1 MGRKSLIFYILIFC
15 ELISAKSLVVDLNKE
30 ISSTAE
36 INLFE
41 NMKESEIKKLSP
53 LSKLKYTEIRK
64 QWDECLRKSPEV
76 FANQKSIQ
84 PWVMQ
89 VWMNCA
95 LKKYEAQKQSNI
107 LQNPIIVLRKNIHF
121 LDRGPWKSSLISQW
135 LRANQIMWDQS
146 LAEKNEKKR
155 SKSQAS
161 VRENLF
167 LRSELL
173 SQDQRFH
180 FAGWTASS
188 ETPKEKRTWSA
199 DSLKEEKEMQTKI
212 ESALEQK
219 HAQLSISLMVGFL
232 KKYPGSTDHKKIR
245 DKILDTSA
253 EFFERDKPDREKVV
267 KSLLEAD
274 PDKLADWAAWAHRRA
289 YYPEAIRFAEAAL
302 QNLKGSAALNSYYV
316 LARSHMFL
324 GQYDEAKKYFLTV
337 TQQYSGTDEAAESFF
352 RLGLLHYRLANY
364 DLAKNNFESVL
375 SLNRDKYELN
385 SRYWLVRCLEALK
398 SPNAV
403 EEKRQLIDQF
413 PFSYYTLKLKA
424 ELKLPLSEGG
434 EIKELPQVKIELFG
448 DQVEIWNRIKLL
460 TKSGWLLE
468 AQSELTALPAPQ
480 KAEIQIVWANF
491 LLSRHQYPQAI
502 RLINQAMDQDPQFKD
517 WSFLKRSF
525 PLTYMDMVQ
534 TETKKYSL
542 HPYVIQS
549 LIRQES
555 AFGLKAISSANAL
568 GLMQIIPPTASDV
581 ARRMS
586 LKVTIPDDLYRPEIN
601 IPMGT
606 FYLNT
611 LLEEFKG
618 HVPLALAAYNA
629 GPSRLKTWLRGRKD
643 TENLMTTLSTET
655 KDEIWIDELPWSETS
670 FYVKAILRNIILY
683 QYLDNSLF
691 EIKPGFWSELKE
703 KKSIVQ

>member
-1 MGRKSLIFYILIFC
+1 VSQKSLIFCILIFC
-15 ELISAKSLVVDLNKE
+15 ELVSAKSLVVDVNKE

-41 NMKESEIKKLSP
+41 TMKESEIKKLSP
-53 LSKLKYTEIRK
+53 LSKLKYNEIRK
-64 QWDECLRKSPEV
+64 QWDECLKKAPEV
-76 FANQKSIQ
+76 FSNQKLIQ

-95 LKKYEAQKQSNI
+95 LKKYEIQKQMNV
-107 LQNPIIVLRKNIHF
+107 LQSPITVLKKNIQF
-121 LDRGPWKSSLISQW
+121 LDRGPWKSTLVSQW
-135 LRANQIMWDQS
+135 LRANQLLWDHA
-146 LAEKNEKKR
+146 LTEKNEKKR
-155 SKSQAS
+155 SKLQAA

-173 SQDQRFH
+173 SQEQRFH
-180 FAGWTASS
+180 FAGWTVSS
-188 ETPKEKRTWSA
+188 ESPKEKRTWSTE
-199 DSLKEEKEMQTKI
+199 SLKEEKELQAKI
-212 ESALEQK
+212 DSAFEQK
-219 HAQLSISLMVGFL
+219 NSLSAISLMVEFL

-245 DKILDTSA
+245 DRVLDSSA
-253 EFFERDKPDREKVV
+253 EYFERDKPDREKVL
-267 KSLLEAD
+267 KALLEAD
-274 PDKLADWAAWAHRRA
+274 ADKLAEWAAWAHRRA
-289 YYPEAIRFAEAAL
+289 YYPETIKFAEAAL
-302 QNLKGSAALNSYYV
+302 VTTKGFAALNPLYV
-316 LARSHMFL
+316 LARSQMFL
-324 GQYDEAKKYFLTV
+324 GDYDGAKKNFLTI

-364 DLAKNNFESVL
+364 DLAKNNFETVL

-398 SPNAV
+398 SPNAT
-403 EEKRQLIDQF
+403 EEKRQLIDRY
-413 PFSYYTLKLKA
+413 PFSYYTLKLKT
-424 ELKLPLSEGG
+424 ELNLPLSEGA
-434 EIKELPQVKIELFG
+434 EIKNLPQVKIELFG
-448 DQVEIWNRIKLL
+448 DQVETWNRIKLL

-468 AQSELTALPAPQ
+468 AQAELTALPAPQ

-517 WSFLKRSF
+517 WTFLKRTF
-525 PLTYMDMVQ
+525 PLTYLDMVQ
-534 TETKKYSL
+534 VETKKYSL

-568 GLMQIIPPTASDV
+568 GLMQMIPPTASDV

-606 FYLNT
+606 FYFNT
-611 LLEEFKG
+611 LLDEFKG

-629 GPSRLKTWLRGRKD
+629 GPSRLKTWLKGRKD
-643 TENLMTTLSTET
+643 TENLTTTLSTEI

-683 QYLDNSLF
+683 QYLGNSHF
-691 EIKPGFWSELKE
+691 ELKPGFWSELKE
-703 KKSIVQ
+703 KKAVVQ